1 MPILYQKEFAEDAGK
16 QETSTIESKKYKP
29 TARLAKRVRP
39 DQGAF
44 YSNSFAEF
52 LFRYPCAGEFWRP
65 RGLSQPTSNGLWSGH
80 D

>member
-1 MPILYQKEFAEDAGK
+1 M
-16 QETSTIESKKYKP
+16 
-29 TARLAKRVRP
+29 RP

-52 LFRYPCAGEFWRP
+52 LFRYTCAGEFWRP
-65 RGLSQPTSNGLWSGH
+65 RGLSQPTSKGLWSGH